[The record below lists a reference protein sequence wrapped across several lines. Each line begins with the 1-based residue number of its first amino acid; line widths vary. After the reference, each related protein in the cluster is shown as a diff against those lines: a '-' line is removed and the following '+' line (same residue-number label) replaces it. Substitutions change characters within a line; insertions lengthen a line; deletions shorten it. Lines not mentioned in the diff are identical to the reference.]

1 MNELEKQRLKVKRA
15 KKMYPP
21 GTRIELL
28 VMGNDPH
35 PVQSGTR
42 GTVRQVDDLG
52 ILHCDF
58 DDGRHLGIIPGEDA
72 FRPLMQS
79 EIEAEQREKEEYAN
93 ENKTDIA
100 KAREAIRKSKES
112 GYGISAPIKTEKGT
126 IVIDRG
132 ETSTSLY
139 IKEIAE
145 KLEGRPV
152 KSSIFEFEKTED
164 AEKAAVVYL
173 AENRYP
179 DKGEC
184 RVIRANEDRRP
195 ENRLKLTEKET
206 EEQLKRNEREYK
218 NSVHNDVTGED
229 AGYEIF
235 GNQIMMYID
244 DNAYDNDGAKMFYR
258 YESKTV
264 EEAKQAVKEYMV
276 KGKLP
281 EMAIWNDRE
290 IDCGSH
296 LVSIPGEDSFR
307 PTMQTEIE
315 SDQGIKDEYVDFGDG
330 CQIRLPEKPINCS
343 RLGYFDELEE
353 DCWQLVKQY
362 CATFGIELLPQEDG
376 EAPISFDIAKGIQ
389 DYILEQLQ
397 EAGVRFNFEAQ
408 ETDDAEEPAQSM

>member
-1 MNELEKQRLKVKRA
+1 MNDWEKQYQAAQRY

-21 GTRIELL
+21 GTQIELL

-35 PVQSGTR
+35 PVQRGTR
-42 GTVRQVDDLG
+42 GTVRQVDDIG
-52 ILHCDF
+52 TLHCDF

-79 EIEAEQREKEEYAN
+79 EIEAEQREKEGYAN

-145 KLEGRPV
+145 KMEGSPV
-152 KSSIFEFEKTED
+152 KSSIFEFEKAED

-206 EEQLKRNEREYK
+206 EEQLERNEMEYK

-235 GNQIMMYID
+235 GKQIMVYID

-264 EEAKQAVKEYMV
+264 EEAKQAVREYMV

-281 EMAIWNDRE
+281 EMKIWSAE
-290 IDCGSH
+290 
-296 LVSIPGEDSFR
+296 
-307 PTMQTEIE
+307 
-315 SDQGIKDEYVDFGDG
+315 QGIKDEYVDFGDG
-330 CQIRLPEKPINCS
+330 CQIKLPEKPVDCS

-353 DCWQLVKQY
+353 ECWRLVKQY
-362 CATFGIELLPQEDG
+362 CATFGIEMQPQEDG

-408 ETDDAEEPAQSM
+408 ESDDAEEPAQSM